1 MGFQLSKESLVA
13 TATATGVLV
22 DTARMPVY
30 LVTQSRSLLQSATY
44 ILLMTVGCL
53 IGTVWGV
60 RALKQIPAVLYK
72 RLLSSLICVLGLYMV
87 LKALL

>member
-30 LVTQSRSLLQSATY
+30 LATQGRALIPVATY
-44 ILLMTVGCL
+44 IVLATVGCL
-53 IGTVWGV
+53 IGTFWGV
-60 RALKQIPAVLYK
+60 RVLERIPPHWYK
-72 RLLSSLICVLGLYMV
+72 RVLSSLICALGLYMA
-87 LKALL
+87 LKTLL